1 MKLIQNDCCDIAA
14 ECKIIPP
21 REYDLVIRLLE
32 EFLELEE
39 WLQVEPDLDL
49 EE

>member
-1 MKLIQNDCCDIAA
+1 MKLIQSDCCDIVA
-14 ECKIIPP
+14 ESKIMPP

-32 EFLELEE
+32 EFLKLEE
-39 WLQVEPDLDL
+39 WLQVEPDLEL